1 MDQQIIN
8 ETSYRREHSARRRI
22 NQMENILRAGP
33 VWQDLFNKPLFQW
46 SGNYLLRQQCD
57 ADTAC
62 RRLKS
67 HAQIICYQPRLQFD
81 VLRPII
87 GICQVPSRPTVE
99 NVIGAGDGIELR
111 QVGWVFG
118 ASIPVKKVRARD
130 HHALRIPQ
138 SFRDESG
145 HILYYGY
152 CANRDVKSF
161 LNHIDRPVRR
171 LDEESNFWM
180 FRHIAGECMSQTPL
194 RQEDWTAEPDEPR
207 RFPTQFCD
215 AIICCLRSLD
225 SRDTSFKEALPG
237 FCESQ
242 SSSGSLQ

>member
-8 ETSYRREHSARRRI
+8 ETSYRREHSPRCRI

-33 VWQDLFNKPLFQW
+33 LWQDLFNKPLFQW

-57 ADTAC
+57 ADTAF

-67 HAQIICYQPRLQFD
+67 HAQVICYQPRLQFD
-81 VLRPII
+81 MLRPII
-87 GICQVPSRPTVE
+87 GICQVPSRPSVE
-99 NVIGAGDGIELR
+99 NVVGAGDGIELR
-111 QVGWVFG
+111 QVRWVFG

-152 CANRDVKSF
+152 CTNRDVKSF
-161 LNHIDRPVRR
+161 LDHIHCPVRR
-171 LDEESNFWM
+171 LDEESNFRM
-180 FRHIAGECMSQTPL
+180 FRHITGECMSQTPL
-194 RQEDWTAEPDEPR
+194 RQQDWTAEANDPCG
-207 RFPTQFCD
+207 FAAQFGH
-215 AIICCLRSLD
+215 AVIGRLRSFD
-225 SRDTSFKEALPG
+225 SRYASLEEPLPG
-237 FCESQ
+237 FRESQ
-242 SSSGSLQ
+242 SPSSALQ